1 MYYVSQ
7 GGYVLICVHQA
18 SISYD
23 NVLKRCND
31 SDFKIWQCRY
41 NKVMRVKKRVVR

>member
-7 GGYVLICVHQA
+7 GGYVFICVHQA

-23 NVLKRCND
+23 NVLKK
-31 SDFKIWQCRY
+31 SDDCDFGIWQCCF
-41 NKVMRVKKRVVR
+41 NKVRRVRKRVVR